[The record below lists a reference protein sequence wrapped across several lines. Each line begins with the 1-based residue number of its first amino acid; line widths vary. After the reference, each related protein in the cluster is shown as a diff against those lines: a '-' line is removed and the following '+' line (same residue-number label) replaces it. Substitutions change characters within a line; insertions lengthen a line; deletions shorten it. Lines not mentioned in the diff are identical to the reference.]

1 VCCLPL
7 ADGRVKWKLAAANR
21 TLKGRNRDV
30 RGKQGN
36 GEREEAVW
44 NGSRVCVCGGG
55 AYL

>member
-7 ADGRVKWKLAAANR
+7 ADGRVKWKPAAANR